1 MNDIIYIFGHKN
13 PDTDSICAS
22 IALSYLKN
30 QLGYKTKPASLGNI
44 NAETKYALDYFG
56 FKAPFHLN
64 DVRLQIKDV
73 NYHKNCFID
82 KNLSVKD
89 AFDYMN
95 KYSLTGIPV
104 VENKNKY
111 FGYVSLKEIAREVIN
126 GNYHKIDTSYGN
138 ILSILKGNK
147 ILKFDKE
154 ICGNVLASTYSEDG
168 FIKKSSL
175 DNSYIL
181 ITGDREGIVEYAIS
195 KCVKLI
201 ILVAG
206 AEISSELLRHARKNR
221 VNIISTDYNSYEVGK
236 LISLSNY
243 IKNFVRSENES
254 VTFNEVDYLSD
265 FSDLSKKLKHTNYP
279 ILNKKNECT
288 GVLTLTDVN
297 QVDRKKVILV
307 DHNNFI
313 QSVDGLEE
321 ANILE
326 IIDHHNV
333 GDISTKMPINFRISV
348 CGCVST
354 IIYEMYG
361 ESGIKIPKNI
371 AGLLLSAIISDTVLL
386 TSPTTTQRDI
396 NAVNELS
403 KIAKV
408 KYKEYG
414 MDLLKAG
421 MSLKGL
427 SNLEILH
434 KDFKSYKVDDNTI
447 GIGQILVSDYDSVK
461 RKVNELVKFLNEES
475 IKEKYK
481 VLTLFIT
488 DIFKNKS
495 YCLYN
500 DEASEIIKI
509 SFKLNKVYEG
519 VELQGVISRKMQIAP
534 YIMDALD
541 K

>member
-1 MNDIIYIFGHKN
+1 MKDMIYVFGHKN
-13 PDTDSICAS
+13 PDTDSICAA

-30 QLGYKTKPASLGNI
+30 QLGYNTKAAALGNI
-44 NAETKYALDYFG
+44 NAETKFALDYFG
-56 FKAPFHLN
+56 FKEPYHLN

-82 KNLSVKD
+82 KNLSIKD

-111 FGYVSLKEIAREVIN
+111 YGYVSLKEIAREVIN
-126 GNYHKIDTSYGN
+126 GDYHKIDTSFGN
-138 ILSILKGNK
+138 IIKILKGDK
-147 ILKFDKE
+147 ILRYDKE
-154 ICGNVLASTYSEDG
+154 ISGIVLASTYKEDT
-168 FIKKSSL
+168 FMQRVKLDSS
-175 DNSYIL
+175 YVL
-181 ITGDREGIVEYAIS
+181 ITGDREKIVEYAIDCS
-195 KCVKLI
+195 VKLI

-206 AEISSELLRHARKNR
+206 AKISNSLLNKARKNK
-221 VNIISTDYNSYEVGK
+221 VNIIRTDYNSYEVGQ

-243 IKNFVRSENES
+243 IKNFVRSDEDS

-297 QVDRKKVILV
+297 QLDRKKVILV
-307 DHNNFI
+307 DHNNFS
-313 QSVDGLEE
+313 QSVDGIEE
-321 ANILE
+321 ADILE
-326 IIDHHNV
+326 VIDHHNL
-333 GDISTKMPINFRISV
+333 GDISTKKPINFRNSV

-354 IIYEMYG
+354 IIYEMFK
-361 ESGIKIPKNI
+361 ENNVKVPQDI

-386 TSPTTTQRDI
+386 TSPTTTLRDV
-396 NAVNELS
+396 NAVNELF

-408 KYKEYG
+408 NYKTYG
-414 MDLLKAG
+414 MELLKAG

-427 SNLEILH
+427 EYSEILH
-434 KDFKSYKVDDNTI
+434 KDFKTYRVDDNLI
-447 GIGQILVSDYDSVK
+447 GIGQILISDFNSVK
-461 RKVNELVKFLNEES
+461 KKIPELVKFLDSEAHD
-475 IKEKYK
+475 EKYK

-488 DIFKNKS
+488 DIFNKNS

-500 DEASEIIKI
+500 KDAEDIIRVG
-509 SFKLNKVYEG
+509 FKLNKVYEG
-519 VELQGVISRKMQIAP
+519 VELPGVISRKVQIAP